1 GQYRKRVLRYYP
13 FYPYSQNK
21 ELPHVLFRTLSAAVY
36 GIDADLVDIEVDLT
50 HSRGESEQSSS
61 VTIVGLPDAAVRES
75 RERIRAAM
83 QNCGYFFP
91 FQKTTINLAPADV
104 RKEGASFDLPIAL
117 GILGAN
123 GELAEQHN
131 LIHVLCVGELSLD
144 GRVRPIKG
152 ALPIAMLAR
161 EGSIRHLILPEENA
175 KEAAVVAGVNV
186 YPVADLRTAVSLIKQ
201 LRSSTPPEPMKV
213 DVDEILRRTSHYS
226 VDFKEV
232 RGQVSA
238 KRALEI
244 AIAGGHN
251 ILLIG
256 PPGSGK
262 TMLAKRLPTIM
273 PPLEFEA
280 ALELTKIHS
289 VAGLT
294 GRSGL
299 VTERPF
305 RSPHHTISDAG
316 LIGGGTMPR
325 PGEVSLAHQGVLFL
339 DELPEF
345 DRSVLEVLRQP
356 LEDQQVTISRAS
368 MSLTFPAS
376 FVLAVAMNPC
386 PCGFWND
393 PTRECRC
400 SLNQIQRY
408 VGKISGPLLDRIDI
422 HIDVPAVKFRELRG
436 DTAPETDSSA
446 MIRERVLKARERQ
459 QSRFATEKIF
469 SNAAMT
475 PRMIRAFCQIDS
487 HSEKMLETAMRRLG
501 LSARAYDRILKVSRT
516 IADLEGADAINSN
529 HVSEAVGYR
538 SLDRTYWT

>member
-1 GQYRKRVLRYYP
+1 M
-13 FYPYSQNK
+13 
-21 ELPHVLFRTLSAAVY
+21 LFRTLSAAVY

-50 HSRGESEQSSS
+50 HSRGEVDQAAS

-123 GELAEQHN
+123 GDLAEHYS
-131 LIHVLCVGELSLD
+131 LIHIVCVGELSLD

-152 ALPIAMLAR
+152 ALPIAILAR
-161 EGSIRHLILPEENA
+161 DASIRHVVLPEESA
-175 KEAAVVAGVNV
+175 REAAVVEGVNV
-186 YPVADLRTAVSLIKQ
+186 YPVADLRSAVKLIAD
-201 LRSSTPPEPMKV
+201 LRSETPPVPLKV
-213 DVDEILRRTSHYS
+213 RPSDIAQRTEHFN

-238 KRALEI
+238 KRALEV
-244 AIAGGHN
+244 ASAGGHN

-273 PPLEFEA
+273 PPLEFDA

-316 LIGGGTMPR
+316 LIGGGTLPR

-376 FVLAVAMNPC
+376 FVLAAAMNPC

-400 SLNQIQRY
+400 SLPQIQRY
-408 VGKISGPLLDRIDI
+408 VGRISGPLLDRIDI

-436 DTAPETDSSA
+436 DTAPETDSSTA
-446 MIRERVLKARERQ
+446 IRQRVIAARDRQ
-459 QSRFATEKIF
+459 HRRFATEKIF

-475 PRMIRAFCQIDS
+475 PRMIRAYCQIDS
-487 HSEKMLETAMRRLG
+487 QSEKMLESAMRRLG

-516 IADLEGADAINSN
+516 IADLECADAINSN